1 MVDGQ
6 PTSMIGVLLDNL
18 ERDADRVVLRYK
30 SEDEWLDVDWQQ
42 IGNDAGRYACVLAQ
56 RGVTAGERVIF
67 VSENRYEWLL
77 VDLAI
82 LLLGGI
88 HVPVHA
94 PLTGYQV
101 AYQTIDSGAV
111 LVIVSNQ
118 AQADKLTDMD
128 LPEGIAFLSLEP
140 VEGSHGFETIPE
152 LADAVD
158 DQTVQQILE
167 HRRAEP
173 LESSGVATILY
184 TSGTTGE
191 PKGVMLSHHNLVS
204 NTLAAAAN
212 FDMVADDVHL
222 NFLPLSHIFARTC
235 DYYGWLQTGNMLV
248 LAQSGDTIIADC
260 VAQQPTQL
268 NGVPYFFE
276 KLQRVLKGRD
286 QDQQAGSLRDL
297 LGGKMRRCNSGGA
310 ALAES
315 VFDFFTEQG
324 VHLLQGYGLTETS
337 PVISMSSEG
346 HSRRG
351 ASGRPLQGVEVAIAE
366 DGEIITRG
374 DHVMLGYY
382 KNEQATAEAIRDNWF
397 YTGDLGKLDE
407 DGYVYI
413 TGRKKELIV
422 TAGGKNIAPVLLES
436 MMLEDLLI
444 EQALVIG
451 SERKFL
457 TALIVIGQERLR
469 AWLAEQGLE
478 LSWPDEVCQ
487 HQQVLEL
494 YRQTIDRQLEKL
506 SRFEQV
512 GKFVLLAEPFS
523 VERGEM
529 TAKLSLRRNVIQDH
543 FSEQIETMYGDS

>member
-1 MVDGQ
+1 
-6 PTSMIGVLLDNL
+6 
-18 ERDADRVVLRYK
+18 
-30 SEDEWLDVDWQQ
+30 
-42 IGNDAGRYACVLAQ
+42 
-56 RGVTAGERVIF
+56 
-67 VSENRYEWLL
+67 
-77 VDLAI
+77 
-82 LLLGGI
+82 
-88 HVPVHA
+88 
-94 PLTGYQV
+94 
-101 AYQTIDSGAV
+101 
-111 LVIVSNQ
+111 
-118 AQADKLTDMD
+118 
-128 LPEGIAFLSLEP
+128 
-140 VEGSHGFETIPE
+140 
-152 LADAVD
+152 
-158 DQTVQQILE
+158 
-167 HRRAEP
+167 
-173 LESSGVATILY
+173 
-184 TSGTTGE
+184 
-191 PKGVMLSHHNLVS
+191 
-204 NTLAAAAN
+204 
-212 FDMVADDVHL
+212 
-222 NFLPLSHIFARTC
+222 
-235 DYYGWLQTGNMLV
+235 MLV

-276 KLQRVLKGRD
+276 KLQRVLKERD
-286 QDQQAGSLRDL
+286 QDQHAGSLRDL

-451 SERKFL
+451 SERNFL

-478 LSWPDEVCQ
+478 LSWPGEVCQ

-543 FSEQIETMYGDS
+543 FSEQIDTMYGDS

>member
-1 MVDGQ
+1 M
-6 PTSMIGVLLDNL
+6 
-18 ERDADRVVLRYK
+18 
-30 SEDEWLDVDWQQ
+30 
-42 IGNDAGRYACVLAQ
+42 
-56 RGVTAGERVIF
+56 
-67 VSENRYEWLL
+67 
-77 VDLAI
+77 
-82 LLLGGI
+82 
-88 HVPVHA
+88 
-94 PLTGYQV
+94 
-101 AYQTIDSGAV
+101 
-111 LVIVSNQ
+111 
-118 AQADKLTDMD
+118 
-128 LPEGIAFLSLEP
+128 
-140 VEGSHGFETIPE
+140 
-152 LADAVD
+152 
-158 DQTVQQILE
+158 
-167 HRRAEP
+167 
-173 LESSGVATILY
+173 
-184 TSGTTGE
+184 
-191 PKGVMLSHHNLVS
+191 
-204 NTLAAAAN
+204 
-212 FDMVADDVHL
+212 
-222 NFLPLSHIFARTC
+222 
-235 DYYGWLQTGNMLV
+235 
-248 LAQSGDTIIADC
+248 
-260 VAQQPTQL
+260 
-268 NGVPYFFE
+268 
-276 KLQRVLKGRD
+276 
-286 QDQQAGSLRDL
+286 
-297 LGGKMRRCNSGGA
+297 
-310 ALAES
+310 
-315 VFDFFTEQG
+315 
-324 VHLLQGYGLTETS
+324 
-337 PVISMSSEG
+337 
-346 HSRRG
+346 
-351 ASGRPLQGVEVAIAE
+351 AIAE

>member
-30 SEDEWLDVDWQQ
+30 SGDEWLDVDWQQ
-42 IGNDAGRYACVLAQ
+42 IGNDAARYACVLAQ

-101 AYQTIDSGAV
+101 TYQTIDSGAV

-118 AQADKLTDMD
+118 VQADKLTDMD
-128 LPEGIAFLSLEP
+128 LPEGIAFLSLDP

-152 LADAVD
+152 LAEAVD

-167 HRRAEP
+167 HRRTEP

-204 NTLAAAAN
+204 NTLAATAN

-276 KLQRVLKGRD
+276 KLQRVLKERD

-297 LGGKMRRCNSGGA
+297 LGGKMQRCNSGGA

-478 LSWPDEVCQ
+478 LSWPEEVCQ
-487 HQQVLEL
+487 HQQVMEL